1 MRAQGSSKAG
11 GVVLFLLVFVTLGL
25 GASRSEA
32 SPKKDAVRAARLLR
46 AWQFDK
52 ARDIIESLVAK
63 NPESEISRY
72 LQAELDFFDGRYPQ
86 VIAGLENM
94 KDSDVDGN
102 VGPLRNLAASSYQ
115 VTKDFQV
122 STSSG
127 GHFKIF
133 YGEGKD
139 KAIVDLTGD
148 VLEAA
153 YEALGKDLGH
163 RPTATIR
170 VELLGAPSDLAR
182 VSTLSATEI
191 ETTGT
196 IALCKYGKLMVVSP
210 RATVFGYP
218 WMDTLTHEYVHY
230 VVTQMSH
237 DKVPVWMHEGLA
249 RYLQVRWRGAADG
262 KLGTL
267 DEHLLSTAL
276 KKNQL
281 VSFDDMHP
289 SMAKLPS
296 QEAAA
301 LAFAEVSTMLAF
313 VHQRVGD
320 GGLRTAILDVKRG
333 KTARKAVADVMGKS
347 WETVEKDWI
356 RHLKSQRLQSK
367 RFADRG
373 HTIRFRKGDG
383 SDDNVGIEAIKNE
396 RARKFTRL
404 AGMLRARGKSEAA
417 AIEYEKAFKL
427 AGNADPLIGA
437 KLSRVYLELG
447 RYQEAIAIAQPLLEV
462 DEMDPLPPTT
472 LGAALLASGDHQGA
486 VEAFDRALRISPFD
500 LRVRCGL
507 ADSYQELGDKRAV
520 REREACELLQ
530 QVR

>member
-1 MRAQGSSKAG
+1 MRKRWRERAG
-11 GVVLFLLVFVTLGL
+11 ILGLAFLLCVSQWSSP
-25 GASRSEA
+25 AEA
-32 SPKKDAVRAARLLR
+32 SPNSEAVRAARLLR

-52 ARDIIESLVAK
+52 ARDLIEPLVAA
-63 NPESEISRY
+63 NPGSEVSRY
-72 LQAELDFFDGRYPQ
+72 LQAELDFFDGRYSH
-86 VIAGLENM
+86 VIAGLEGM
-94 KDSDVDGN
+94 EDSDVDNN
-102 VGPLRNLAASSYQ
+102 VGPLRKLAASSHQ
-115 VTKDFQV
+115 VTKGFQ
-122 STSSG
+122 STITSG
-127 GHFKIF
+127 GHFEIHYAK
-133 YGEGKD
+133 GKD
-139 KAIVDLTGD
+139 EAIVGLTGE

-163 RPTATIR
+163 KPSATIR
-170 VELLGAPSDLAR
+170 VELLGAPSDLAM
-182 VSTLSATEI
+182 VSTLKASEI

-237 DKVPVWMHEGLA
+237 DSVPVWMHEGLA
-249 RYLQVRWRGAADG
+249 RYLQTRWRGPADG

-267 DEHLLSTAL
+267 DEHLLSNAV
-276 KKNQL
+276 KKNKL

-301 LAFAEVSTMLAF
+301 LAFAEVSTMVAY
-313 VHQRVGD
+313 VHQTAGD
-320 GGLRTAILDVKRG
+320 TGLRRAILQVKDG
-333 KTARKAVADVMGKS
+333 KSARKAVAEVMGKS
-347 WETVEKDWI
+347 WSQVEKDWI
-356 RHLKSQRLQSK
+356 RHLKSSRLQSK
-367 RFADRG
+367 KFAERSR
-373 HTIRFRKGDG
+373 TIRFRKGAGEDE
-383 SDDNVGIEAIKNE
+383 NVGVEEIKNE

-404 AGMLRARGKSEAA
+404 AGMLRARGKTAA
-417 AIEYEKAFKL
+417 SALEYEKAHKL
-427 AGNADPLIGA
+427 AGSTDPLIGA

-447 RYQEAIAIAQPLLEV
+447 RYQEAIGVAEPLLDI
-462 DEMDPLPPTT
+462 DEMDPVPPTT
-472 LGAALLASGDHQGA
+472 VGAARLASGDFRGA
-486 VEAFDRALRISPFD
+486 SDAFERALRISPFD